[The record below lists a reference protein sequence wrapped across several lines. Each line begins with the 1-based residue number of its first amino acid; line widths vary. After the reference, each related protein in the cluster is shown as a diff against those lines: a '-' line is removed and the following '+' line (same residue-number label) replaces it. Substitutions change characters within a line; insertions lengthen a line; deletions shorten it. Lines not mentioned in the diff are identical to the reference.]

1 MCKESWFP
9 SMYTGCRNRQT
20 ELGPGQREDTT
31 QTSSSQGKLG
41 VMAAWAQ
48 MESVG
53 PEMGESW

>member
-1 MCKESWFP
+1 
-9 SMYTGCRNRQT
+9 MYTGCRNRQT